1 MADNQEKKSLSVK
14 LKKIVFT
21 DPSYDWKDKE
31 GNSHKTSFYKLEL
44 DSGYSISFKPTNT
57 KDYAVIN
64 ALCEVV
70 FVDTPKKK

>member
-1 MADNQEKKSLSVK
+1 MEDNQQKKSLSVK

-21 DPSYDWKDKE
+21 DPSYDWL
-31 GNSHKTSFYKLEL
+31 GNDGIKHKTSFYKLEL
-44 DSGYSISFKPTNT
+44 DSGYSISFKPTNI

-70 FVDTPKKK
+70 FIDTPKKK